1 MLRGTPRSSRTD
13 TLFPYTT
20 LFRSLGRAAVHGTG
34 IAFGGA
40 NDPGV
45 LHGVEPALAVLLEI
59 VEPGR
64 EHCAQLFHRTILAA
78 WAPFQHD
85 GPSVMGG
92 FVLPRRQAAIA
103 LPCNFRRLRIDLV
116 QIREH
121 CVDRFAQAVQDR
133 KSTRLNSSH

>member
-1 MLRGTPRSSRTD
+1 MAVMGPDHRLCAIAAMRKKRLERFEHVPVAQV
-13 TLFPYTT
+13 PA
-20 LFRSLGRAAVHGTG
+20 LGRAAVHGTV

-64 EHCAQLFHRTILAA
+64 EHCAQLFHRTILAP
-78 WAPFQHD
+78 WQPFQPD
-85 GPSVMGG
+85 VPTVMGG

-103 LPCNFRRLRIDLV
+103 LPPNFPPLP
-116 QIREH
+116 
-121 CVDRFAQAVQDR
+121 
-133 KSTRLNSSH
+133 

>member
-1 MLRGTPRSSRTD
+1 MRKKRLERFEHVPVAQV
-13 TLFPYTT
+13 PA
-20 LFRSLGRAAVHGTG
+20 LGRAAVHGTV

-92 FVLPRRQAAIA
+92 L
-103 LPCNFRRLRIDLV
+103 
-116 QIREH
+116 
-121 CVDRFAQAVQDR
+121 DR

>member
-1 MLRGTPRSSRTD
+1 MRISDWSSD
-13 TLFPYTT
+13 VCSSDL
-20 LFRSLGRAAVHGTG
+20 
-34 IAFGGA
+34 
-40 NDPGV
+40 
-45 LHGVEPALAVLLEI
+45 
-59 VEPGR
+59 
-64 EHCAQLFHRTILAA
+64 RTILAA

-121 CVDRFAQAVQDR
+121 CVDRFAQAVHVKTVEGNAVPLRPRCVVAPPPLGKCQTFAIGPPPRGEQREDAA
-133 KSTRLNSSH
+133 T